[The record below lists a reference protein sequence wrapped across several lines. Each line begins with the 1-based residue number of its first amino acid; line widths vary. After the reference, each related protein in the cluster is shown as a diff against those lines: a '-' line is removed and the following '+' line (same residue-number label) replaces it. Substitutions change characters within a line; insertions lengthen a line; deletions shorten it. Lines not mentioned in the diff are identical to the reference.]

1 MPISSQGYGG
11 NVMEHA
17 RPTQTPAEDTGGR
30 RSALTVQA
38 LMTPNVVTLEQHQPI
53 QEAINLFAGREFRH
67 IPVVD
72 GDRLVGVLSDRDAL
86 RAFARSQDYSTPI
99 RTIMRADPHRVQ
111 THTPVVE
118 AIKLLLEHRINC
130 LPVVAEQEILVGIL
144 TTTDL
149 LHALLQLHES
159 TASLPA

>member
-1 MPISSQGYGG
+1 MPISSQEYGDSI
-11 NVMEHA
+11 MAHE
-17 RPTQTPAEDTGGR
+17 RPPQAPSEDIGGR
-30 RSALTVQA
+30 RSSLTVRA

-86 RAFARSQDYSTPI
+86 RAFARSQDHSTPI
-99 RTIMRADPHRVQ
+99 RAIMRADPHRVQ

-118 AIKLLLEHRINC
+118 AIRLLLEHRINC
-130 LPVVAEQEILVGIL
+130 LPVVGAQETLVGIL

-149 LHALLQLHES
+149 LQALLQLHES
-159 TASLPA
+159 AGSRPA

>member
-1 MPISSQGYGG
+1 
-11 NVMEHA
+11 MENA
-17 RPTQTPAEDTGGR
+17 QPPQAPSEGTDGR
-30 RSALTVQA
+30 RTSLAVEA
-38 LMTPNVVTLEQHQPI
+38 LMTPKVVTLEQHQPI

-72 GDRLVGVLSDRDAL
+72 DARLVGVLSDRDVL

-99 RTIMRADPHRVQ
+99 RAIMRTDPHRVR
-111 THTPVVE
+111 THTPIVE

-130 LPVVAEQEILVGIL
+130 LPVVGAQEALVGIL

-149 LHALLQLHES
+149 LHALLTLHES
-159 TASLPA
+159 AESRPA